1 MNKEKP
7 VEVVD
12 YYPTNLW
19 SQVRVWQICGELVD
33 FQSFVWFDKVSRTW
47 ERFGPES
54 VFRLYE
60 DGHVEVGV

>member
-1 MNKEKP
+1 MSEDKP

-12 YYPTNLW
+12 YIPTSLY
-19 SQVRVWQICGELVD
+19 SQRRVWELTGELVD
-33 FQSFVWFDKVSRTW
+33 FQHFMWFNKKSRTW

-60 DGHVEVGV
+60 DGRVEVD

>member
-1 MNKEKP
+1 MKP
-7 VEVVD
+7 DDLIRQETYNPV
-12 YYPTNLW
+12 NLE
-19 SQVRVWQICGELVD
+19 SQAIVWAMTGELVD
-33 FQSFVWFDKVSRTW
+33 FTHFVWFDKVSRTW